1 MRVLLAERVDSPTSS
16 KSGDMSMSSGISS
29 MTPADDSLLATPQM
43 AMPHTVGVTSPS
55 NPGLGSAPSASF
67 VGDTSLP
74 QLTKS
79 SEYFHIFVLYIL
91 YNCNLRF
98 VFSLL

>member
-43 AMPHTVGVTSPS
+43 AMPHTAGVTSPF
-55 NPGLGSAPSASF
+55 NPVFGSTPSASF
-67 VGDTSLP
+67 VGDTSSP

-79 SEYFHIFVLYIL
+79 S
-91 YNCNLRF
+91 
-98 VFSLL
+98 